1 MISRIA
7 VVSLVALMVFI
18 LFAPVLSEAQTG
30 TPHDY
35 SVNFRET
42 GLPEGTQWS
51 VSVQG
56 STEYSNNSSINFLEP
71 NGTYLFIMGGDNH
84 YRPLPSNFTV
94 NVQGHNSSL
103 VVVWVPVLYPV
114 TFVETGLPVGT
125 FWNVS
130 LGNET
135 NISSNSTISFKVTN
149 GTYDYSIPDV
159 NGIASSTSNGTISV
173 NGAPTKVFIAFTA
186 PVNFTFFENGLPAG
200 AKWSIYINGLYY
212 NSTSSIISVT
222 LPNGTYSFAVILP
235 SGFYAT
241 PAQGN
246 VNWMNNIVLIKA
258 SSPLFYEII
267 VAVLVVLISVLLIIY
282 TRIRRRTKQSV
293 NTGDK
298 SEKK

>member
-1 MISRIA
+1 M
-7 VVSLVALMVFI
+7 
-18 LFAPVLSEAQTG
+18 
-30 TPHDY
+30 
-35 SVNFRET
+35 
-42 GLPEGTQWS
+42 
-51 VSVQG
+51 
-56 STEYSNNSSINFLEP
+56 
-71 NGTYLFIMGGDNH
+71 
-84 YRPLPSNFTV
+84 
-94 NVQGHNSSL
+94 
-103 VVVWVPVLYPV
+103 
-114 TFVETGLPVGT
+114 
-125 FWNVS
+125 
-130 LGNET
+130 
-135 NISSNSTISFKVTN
+135 
-149 GTYDYSIPDV
+149 